1 MRTVTQISKRR
12 CWAYVQLDFQLSW
25 IHKAGLAH
33 VKCSVTLNAT
43 KKGMRGAH
51 TSRDDVHNRTGEI
64 VRLSIEAVY
73 TYTWCT
79 RERCPRSIAD
89 AFYDLCLTRH
99 RPYFCPTRNTRPP
112 DNVCRSRK
120 VTEGNSTGWSTTSCE
135 IGGRFNK
142 HRVVPLVILS
152 RISRGMHRAGT
163 RKSRCARRDREVS
176 FGPAYIISPIS
187 LQPLTILALG
197 AFINIVVQECE
208 IYCVRNIALGMHLR
222 TMQREPSSGF
232 I

>member
-1 MRTVTQISKRR
+1 MQRKKDTRNDATTSIIGQVKSFVYERSYIHVYVTHEGAMSSIDRR
-12 CWAYVQLDFQLSW
+12 CILRPLS
-25 IHKAGLAH
+25 
-33 VKCSVTLNAT
+33 
-43 KKGMRGAH
+43 
-51 TSRDDVHNRTGEI
+51 
-64 VRLSIEAVY
+64 
-73 TYTWCT
+73 
-79 RERCPRSIAD
+79 D
-89 AFYDLCLTRH
+89 AAP
-99 RPYFCPTRNTRPP
+99 PYFCPTRNTRPP

-120 VTEGNSTGWSTTSCE
+120 VMEGNSAGWSTTSCE

-187 LQPLTILALG
+187 LQPLTIIALG
-197 AFINIVVQECE
+197 AFMNIIVQECE
-208 IYCVRNIALGMHLR
+208 IYCVRNITWVHLR
-222 TMQREPSSGF
+222 SIQREPSSGF